1 MPPHVAHVLLELS
14 PFHALAFVVRIR
26 DYQPAGHSRTRAARA
41 ATKSWGRAVT
51 EFRPDRRRGIG
62 LMLMAGL
69 CWSLGGVIVRMLVV
83 QNTWEIVFW
92 RSLFMAVFV
101 VTILVSLHGRGT
113 LDEIR
118 AVGASGVISAICLAA
133 QIHFFILALRHTSTA
148 NTFVLMS
155 ISPLVTAIVGRLF
168 MREQIAWHTWLA
180 IAVALTGIAVMFGQD
195 FAVGAAGG
203 QWLGNLFALGVPLAY
218 ACQILSARRVRG
230 TVGTRAPNLM
240 PTILIAG
247 IIAAVPAFGW
257 MPAISANARDIG
269 LLALMGGLQL
279 GLGCWLM
286 TLAVRHLRAA
296 EMGLL
301 ALVETILA
309 PLWVWLVVG
318 EIPGTAAL
326 IGGALIVGALIANG
340 ALALRR
346 PSDA

>member
-1 MPPHVAHVLLELS
+1 M
-14 PFHALAFVVRIR
+14 
-26 DYQPAGHSRTRAARA
+26 
-41 ATKSWGRAVT
+41 T
-51 EFRPDRRRGIG
+51 EFRHDRRKGIG

-69 CWSLGGVIVRMLVV
+69 CWSLGGVIVRMLAV
-83 QNTWEIVFW
+83 QDTWEIVFW
-92 RSLFMAVFV
+92 RSLFMSMFV
-101 VTILVSLHGRGT
+101 VTILVSMHGRGT

-118 AVGASGVISAICLAA
+118 AVGASGVISAVCLAA

-168 MREQIAWHTWLA
+168 MRERIAWHTWLA
-180 IAVALTGIAVMFGQD
+180 IAVALAGIAVMFGQD
-195 FAVGAAGG
+195 FVVGAAGG

-218 ACQILSARRVRG
+218 ACQILTVRRVRG
-230 TVGTRAPNLM
+230 AAGTRAPNLM

-247 IIAAVPAFGW
+247 VIAAVPAFGM
-257 MPAISANARDIG
+257 MPAFSANARDIG

-286 TLAVRHLRAA
+286 TLAVRHLQAA

-318 EIPGTAAL
+318 EVPGAAAL
-326 IGGALIVGALIANG
+326 IGGALIVAALIANG
-340 ALALRR
+340 LMVVRR
-346 PSDA
+346 KLVVGQV